1 MATTF
6 VSCVFYYDE
15 NVMDTWIKSEIPI
28 VFYVSQS
35 DYDRVSFLTR
45 TSPKI
50 ELRELPDVSELEW
63 YRKDDEKALTLP
75 FERNEGK
82 DTMEHLWKMHLKIH
96 CVYLTLKHN
105 NSKKTP
111 YYAYID
117 FDAPKMFRNP
127 TDTIDSIAKNF
138 GQSEVFVPGVGKPKM
153 FLPGCWGPIPKAGM
167 DLANKIHWRFCGSF
181 FFGGYD
187 AILEF
192 YQYHVLYFSDFLASQ
207 NYTMT
212 WEVNFWAYL
221 EWKQDDWKPVW
232 YSANHDDSVIKIP
245 GLFGYKI
252 LSNTTTVTTSV
263 YDYPDMSPYR
273 PMSAAYVDYGGK
285 SYINTRYVN
294 YWIYGNGGY
303 YYPEDEGVIR
313 TMNICSELKEEIPSG
328 YDVMR
333 EDVGGLTGKTGFS
346 KGIEDV
352 RLYVSRETGKLC
364 FIGSTL
370 QYSYCDKIRLIKGT
384 YDTETHTMGDMQVI
398 QPPQETWCEKNWSP
412 IPLADGTDGFIYKWY
427 PVCEIGRVVYVD
439 QTLGKLEICVRK
451 TMDERFRGMKGSS
464 PFVPYLSGGLIG
476 VVHFSE
482 EKTPRQYF
490 HRVVV
495 LDRETYDVVKCSVVF
510 CFRKPSVEF
519 CIGFKWF
526 DEKFGFWISQM
537 DREPLYLEIS
547 AEDIY
552 V

>member
-1 MATTF
+1 M
-6 VSCVFYYDE
+6 SCIFYYDE
-15 NVMDTWIKSEIPI
+15 NVMDTWIKSDIPI
-28 VFYVSQS
+28 VFYVSPS

-50 ELRELPDVSELEW
+50 ELRELPDISELEW
-63 YRKDDEKALTLP
+63 YSKDDEKALKLP

-82 DTMEHLWKMHLKIH
+82 DTLEHLWKMHLKIH
-96 CVYLTLKHN
+96 CVYIALK

-117 FDAPKMFRNP
+117 FDAPKMCRTPVMTLLEKFLEP
-127 TDTIDSIAKNF
+127 H
-138 GQSEVFVPGVGKPKM
+138 VFVPSRKPQIY
-153 FLPGCWGPIPKAGM
+153 LPGCWGPISGGV
-167 DLANKIHWRFCGSF
+167 DCANKIHWRFCGSF
-181 FFGGYD
+181 FFGEYD

-192 YQYHVLYFSDFLASQ
+192 YQHHVLYFSDFLASQ

-232 YSANHDDSVIKIP
+232 YSANHDDTIVKIP
-245 GLFGYKI
+245 GMFGYKI
-252 LSNTTTVTTSV
+252 LCNNAVTTSV

-273 PMSAAYVDYGGK
+273 PMSAAYVEYEGK

-313 TMNICSELKEEIPSG
+313 TMNICSELREGKMIPSG

-333 EDVGGLTGKTGFS
+333 EDVGGLAEKTGFS

-352 RLYVSRETGKLC
+352 RLYVSRETGKLS

-370 QYSYCDKIRLIKGT
+370 QYSYCDKIRMIRGT
-384 YDTETHTMGDMQVI
+384 YDTETHTMSEMQVI
-398 QPPQETWCEKNWSP
+398 QPPKETWCEKNWSP
-412 IPLADGTDGFIYKWY
+412 IPLADGKDGFVYTWY
-427 PVCEIGRVVYVD
+427 PVCEIGRIASAID
-439 QTLGKLEICVRK
+439 RTLGKLEICVRK
-451 TMDERFRGMKGSS
+451 PMDERFRGMKGSC
-464 PFVPYLSGGLIG
+464 PFVPYLAGGLIG

-495 LDRETYDVVKCSVVF
+495 LDRETYDVVKCSAIF

-526 DEKFGFWISQM
+526 FDGKFGFWISQM
-537 DREPLYLEIS
+537 DREPLYLEIP
-547 AEDIY
+547 AGDIY
-552 V
+552 I